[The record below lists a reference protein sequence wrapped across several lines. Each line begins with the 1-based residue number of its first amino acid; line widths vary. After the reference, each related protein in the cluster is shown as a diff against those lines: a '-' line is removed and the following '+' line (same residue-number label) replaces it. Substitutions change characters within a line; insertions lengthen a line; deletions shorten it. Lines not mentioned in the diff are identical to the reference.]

1 MRKAFSLL
9 EVLLAALV
17 LGLGLTAILVSMSQ
31 AQKMMLGS
39 VYIEAAQEVMDIGDM
54 AYPLADVKD
63 PMLEL
68 DVSETKVDEL
78 WSKISET
85 RLSDAQEDKF
95 RGYTWRREWI
105 NKNDEDEIKRLG
117 GLHVVKVTVRW
128 GDDRRGNHEEESYV
142 TFWRKTE

>member
-1 MRKAFSLL
+1 MKSGFSLL
-9 EVLLAALV
+9 EVLLAALI

-39 VYIEAAQEVMDIGDM
+39 VYIEAAQEVMDIGEM

-68 DVSETKVDEL
+68 DVGETKVDEL
-78 WSKISET
+78 WSRISDA

-142 TFWRKTE
+142 TFWRKPE

>member
-85 RLSDAQEDKF
+85 RLSDAQEDTF

-117 GLHVVKVTVRW
+117 GLHLVKVTVRW

>member
-17 LGLGLTAILVSMSQ
+17 LGLGLTAILVFMSQ

-117 GLHVVKVTVRW
+117 GLHLVKVTVRW

-142 TFWRKTE
+142 TFWRKPE

>member
-117 GLHVVKVTVRW
+117 GLHLVKVTVRW

-142 TFWRKTE
+142 TFWRKPE